1 MTEEPEIIFK
11 NHFPCPE
18 CRAVLNFK
26 EEMFDDYFHSKDVIC
41 PICGINLDILN
52 IFKVQCKE
60 GHIFGF
66 HYSLLGCVGRTKK
79 ITLKP
84 LETFDLD
91 LSDVIRDGELL
102 FISYTPYGNCELHP
116 IEVHTNIPEPHIR
129 RKKILLYGRPLS
141 KDAKET
147 EIDILYWYS
156 LSDIKDDI
164 GMTLI
169 LDAFQRYY
177 EKNYRYMVISAST
190 AVEVAQ
196 TRFFTELLKSSEIGA
211 RKIESFLTQQ
221 ATFSP
226 QLKVLLPLLADK
238 LKFPKMKTEIYDGLL
253 NLRDDRNDVVHE
265 GIPENGWK
273 EERIETELISALF
286 AFKYYRMVSKIIAKT
301 DNPE

>member
-1 MTEEPEIIFK
+1 MIEVQELFFK

-18 CRAVLNFK
+18 CGAVIIFN
-26 EEMFDDYFHSKDVIC
+26 EEMFDNYFRSKDVFC
-41 PICGINLDILN
+41 DICGIKLDIWN
-52 IFKVQCKE
+52 IFKVECKQ

-84 LETFDLD
+84 MEIFELD
-91 LSDVIRDGELL
+91 LSDDIGDGELL
-102 FISYTPYGNCELHP
+102 YRNYTPYGDGDLFP
-116 IEVHTNIPEPHIR
+116 TEVHGNTPEPHIR
-129 RKKILLYGRPLS
+129 QKKIVLYGRPLS

-147 EIDILYWYS
+147 EINILYWYS
-156 LSDIKDDI
+156 PSEFKDDI

-169 LDAFQRYY
+169 LDAFQRYH

-196 TRFFTELLKSSEIGA
+196 TRFFTELLKSSGIGSS
-211 RKIESFLTQQ
+211 KIESFLTQQ

-238 LKFPKMKTEIYDGLL
+238 LKFPKMKMEIYDGLL
-253 NLRDDRNDVVHE
+253 NLRNDRNDVVHE
-265 GIPENGWK
+265 GVPENGWK
-273 EERIETELISALF
+273 NERIETELISALF
-286 AFKYYRMVSKIIAKT
+286 AFKYYRMVSKITAKP
-301 DNPE
+301 DKK